1 MLSIDLSFVWVAAN
15 LLIMY
20 LLLRKFLFGRVGD
33 FIDRR
38 AAAIKADIDSGKA
51 MMAEGEAFRQ
61 QQQDM
66 LGAARAESAAMLDE
80 ARSGAQRERD
90 AMLADARRQAS
101 AIIEKARGEA
111 AREQERAYGEI
122 KAQAAALAILAASKV
137 IEANMDTE
145 RNKILV
151 EQFVNERT

>member
-1 MLSIDLSFVWVAAN
+1 MLSIDLSFVWVAVN
-15 LLIMY
+15 LLILY
-20 LLLRKFLFGRVGD
+20 IFLRKFLFGRVGD

-51 MMAEGEAFRQ
+51 MMAEGEAYRR

-66 LGAARAESAAMLDE
+66 LGAARAESAALLDE
-80 ARSGAQRERD
+80 ARGSAQRERD
-90 AMLADARRQAS
+90 AIVSDAQRQAS
-101 AIIEKARGEA
+101 AILERARAEA

-137 IEANMDTE
+137 IEANMDTAQ
-145 RNKILV
+145 NKILV
-151 EQFVNERT
+151 ERFVNERP